1 MSLEPVLLRDYK
13 RDKPP
18 TKWCVYFDDET
29 GDIVTVTNRKK
40 DFLKESFIETDDNN
54 AKLMLMGEVD
64 PKKFSVVEIEQQL
77 KLVEKS
83 AVLRIKKAEN
93 RLSIVPLSAKKR
105 ADVNITMYLNSW
117 KMEVNFNQDTL
128 YRMTGKRY
136 FKNVSLNPE
145 QQGKYDPIVFYL
157 IKNNDP
163 NHLLRTI
170 EIDPGEL
177 IEEGYLIFDMSPLRS
192 YAGLGEISIL
202 TKKIFS
208 SYGLTRKSNFTGT
221 DYTTRF
227 QKRRMFSVPTPQ
239 QKQIDSQFTVF
250 YRNNRY
256 YLKSNFDDPQEE
268 KIYSDIAIYLTDK
281 TNPSNLLG
289 HLTLPVS
296 DIGWK
301 STIELDTT
309 VNLFNCGILASDA
322 TKNIS
327 IDYITEG
334 AKE

>member
-1 MSLEPVLLRDYK
+1 
-13 RDKPP
+13 
-18 TKWCVYFDDET
+18 
-29 GDIVTVTNRKK
+29 
-40 DFLKESFIETDDNN
+40 
-54 AKLMLMGEVD
+54 
-64 PKKFSVVEIEQQL
+64 
-77 KLVEKS
+77 
-83 AVLRIKKAEN
+83 
-93 RLSIVPLSAKKR
+93 
-105 ADVNITMYLNSW
+105 
-117 KMEVNFNQDTL
+117 
-128 YRMTGKRY
+128 
-136 FKNVSLNPE
+136 
-145 QQGKYDPIVFYL
+145 
-157 IKNNDP
+157 
-163 NHLLRTI
+163 
-170 EIDPGEL
+170 
-177 IEEGYLIFDMSPLRS
+177 MSPLRS